1 MPKYT
6 FHATAVAAHFQFS
19 NGTYPDFGHEYSS
32 VYLGDSPHAHST
44 RTGER
49 KGPEISF
56 ADSFVSVEC
65 KEEEKGVYVTVV
77 KSGLEKFNARDV
89 VTADRLECGIETVY
103 REEWRNDP
111 ARPKRARILPI
122 RPVFV
127 NLTVCGEPW
136 ELEQQLK
143 PPAPFLYD
151 AAQRAA
157 YFQGDGDYIKPEGIS
172 AVPGRRMRTKCGEIR
187 ISADTRRIA
196 IPNFGIVYFADW
208 TWQPPDIQIPAE
220 TAQWVQLIR
229 LDLKNP
235 GRGGGGGVGGNGT
248 P

>member
-6 FHATAVAAHFQFS
+6 FHASAVAAHFQFTKS
-19 NGTYPDFGHEYSS
+19 EHQDFGHEYSS
-32 VYLGDSPHAHST
+32 IYLGDSPHAHNT
-44 RTGER
+44 RTGGR
-49 KGPEISF
+49 KEPEISF

-65 KEEEKGVYVTVV
+65 KEETKGVFVTVA
-77 KSGLEKFNARDV
+77 KSGLENFNVKDV

-103 REEWRNDP
+103 REEWRDDP
-111 ARPKRARILPI
+111 RRPKRARILPR

-127 NLTVCGEPW
+127 NLKVCGEPY

-143 PPAPFLYD
+143 PPAPFLFD
-151 AAQRAA
+151 AAQREA
-157 YFQGDGDYIKPEGIS
+157 YFRGDGEEIEPEGIS
-172 AVPGRRMRTKCGEIR
+172 AAPGRRMRTKCGEIR

-196 IPNFGIVYFADW
+196 IPKFGIVYFADW
-208 TWQPPDIQIPAE
+208 TWQPPDIHIPAK
-220 TAQWVQLIR
+220 TAQWVQLVR
-229 LDLKNP
+229 LELKNP